1 MPHTVLTKAITRTG
15 HGKTHWFQLGKGIHQ
30 GCIVSPC
37 LFNLNAE
44 YIMRNV
50 GLDEAQAGI
59 KTARRNISNL
69 RYADDTLMALS
80 EEELKTLLMK
90 MKEKSEKVGLK
101 LNIQKLKSWHLVPSL
116 HGK

>member
-15 HGKTHWFQLGKGIHQ
+15 HGKTHWFQRGKGIHQ

-50 GLDEAQAGI
+50 RLDEAQAGI
-59 KTARRNISNL
+59 RFLGEISITSDMQMIPPYDRKQRGTKKPPDEN
-69 RYADDTLMALS
+69 
-80 EEELKTLLMK
+80 
-90 MKEKSEKVGLK
+90 
-101 LNIQKLKSWHLVPSL
+101 
-116 HGK
+116 